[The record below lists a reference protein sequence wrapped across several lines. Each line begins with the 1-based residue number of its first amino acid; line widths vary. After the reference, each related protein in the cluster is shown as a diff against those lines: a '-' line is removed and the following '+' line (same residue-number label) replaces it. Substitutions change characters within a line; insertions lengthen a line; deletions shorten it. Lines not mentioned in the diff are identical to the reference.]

1 MNLQKNPMRH
11 YPYFID
17 EDTDSINP
25 NVLKQVSGRVRIQAH
40 ALWLCGAHA
49 YFYTN
54 LSGQRTVR

>member
-1 MNLQKNPMRH
+1 MRH
-11 YPYFID
+11 YLYFID

-25 NVLKQVSGRVRIQAH
+25 KVLKQVSGRVRIQAH